1 MSVSTLPANTLAPRG
16 IKRSLS
22 VTVGRLKPI
31 QGSEDEL
38 VTAAAAAVPLGSQN
52 PADRAILQL
61 AASINDL
68 RHWQQ
73 CDVET
78 ATPESKLGGATV
90 RHVEANEA
98 YRVLRG
104 DLEAVLA
111 ATHASEAVVDEAR
124 RAAAGARRAGFRSLA
139 VASAPVLANGELGG
153 WRLLGLIPLK
163 ARLGGKT
170 PVSEQP
176 SDWIFV
182 PLWDVALRLM
192 HWTAVTCIVLL
203 IGTGYMIATPFLAPG
218 TGAPQPYLMGYIRL
232 IHYTAA
238 WVLIA
243 TAVVRIADLFLSP
256 YPYARWRA
264 LWPIQNKVEFKALV
278 DVLRGYLFLRPHQ
291 NPTWIGLNPLQ
302 ALTYTA
308 VYGLAIFMAVTGLAL
323 YGLYNPS
330 QWPFSWFQWLNTWFG
345 ADTVRMA
352 HYIGMWLFLIFIPA
366 HVYLSARSDT
376 VDRGGAISS
385 MINGGVWVRKN
396 APVVDAEHYGER
408 KSSAE

>member
-1 MSVSTLPANTLAPRG
+1 MSVSTLPANTQAPRA

-22 VTVGRLKPI
+22 VSVGRLKPI

-61 AASINDL
+61 AASMNDL

-73 CDVET
+73 SDVET
-78 ATPESKLGGATV
+78 ATPETKIGGATV
-90 RHVEANEA
+90 RHVETNEA
-98 YRVLRG
+98 TRVLRG

-111 ATHASEAVVDEAR
+111 ATQAHEAVADEAR
-124 RAAAGARRAGFRSLA
+124 REAGRAKREGFRSLA
-139 VASAPVLANGELGG
+139 VASAPVLASGELGS
-153 WRLLGLIPLK
+153 WRLLGLVPLK
-163 ARLGGKT
+163 TRVGKA

-176 SDWIFV
+176 TDWVYV
-182 PLWDVALRLM
+182 PLWDAALRLM
-192 HWTAVTCIVLL
+192 HWTAVVCIVLL

-218 TGAPQPYLMGYIRL
+218 TGAPQPYLMGFIRL

-238 WVLIA
+238 WVLIG

-264 LWPIQNKVEFKALV
+264 LWPIDNKAELKAFV

-302 ALTYTA
+302 ALTYSA

-323 YGLYNPS
+323 YGLYNPG
-330 QWPFSWFQWLNTWFG
+330 QWPFSWFQWLNTSFG

-408 KSSAE
+408 KSSAK